1 MSLYELENKVTEY
14 VNWKRELVQL
24 SNTGNVPLF
33 QCSHSVMMARH
44 GKIVVFLTSVRCQG
58 EH

>member
-14 VNWKRELVQL
+14 VSWKTELVHL
-24 SNTGNVPLF
+24 SNNGNVPLF
-33 QCSHSVMMARH
+33 QCSQSVMIARH
-44 GKIVVFLTSVRCQG
+44 GKIAVFLTSVRCQG

>member
-14 VNWKRELVQL
+14 VSWKRELVHL
-24 SNTGNVPLF
+24 SNTGNVPLL
-33 QCSHSVMMARH
+33 QCSHSGMMARH
-44 GKIVVFLTSVRCQG
+44 GKIVVLLTSVRCQG

>member
-1 MSLYELENKVTEY
+1 MSLYELENKVTEC
-14 VNWKRELVQL
+14 VSWKRELVHL
-24 SNTGNVPLF
+24 SNTGNVLLF

-44 GKIVVFLTSVRCQG
+44 GKIAVFLTSVRCQG

>member
-1 MSLYELENKVTEY
+1 MSLYELENKVTECIS
-14 VNWKRELVQL
+14 WKRELVHL

-33 QCSHSVMMARH
+33 KCSHSVMMARQ
-44 GKIVVFLTSVRCQG
+44 GKIAVFLTSVRCQG